1 MLSSLRPAT
10 MTATETLCFVLLP
23 QFSMLGLLSAI
34 EPLRAA
40 NRFHADAYRWRLLS
54 RDGQS
59 VCASNGME
67 LQVQGCWGDADHAT
81 TVLVVAGFNPLA
93 HCTPALLG
101 WLRQLDRQAVALGG
115 IDTGSF
121 ILAEAGLYRQ
131 QRLTLHW
138 EAVPAFRERYPQLK
152 ASQELYELD
161 GLRLSSAGGTASID
175 MMLELIA
182 RRHGHAL
189 AIQVSEQFVLGRIRD
204 KKDHQRLQ
212 VSERY
217 GVHNHKLVHAI
228 SLMESQLEQPYSC
241 DALAGQ
247 VGITRRQLERL
258 FRAQLDDTPSGF
270 YLQLRLQGARR
281 LLRQSELNIMEISVA
296 CGFDSASYFARAYR
310 KLFGCAPSLDR
321 SEPHASN

>member
-1 MLSSLRPAT
+1 

-23 QFSMLGLLSAI
+23 EFSMLGLLAAI

-54 RDGQS
+54 RDGEA

-67 LQVQGCWGDADHAT
+67 LQVEGRWGEEETAH

-93 HCTPALLG
+93 HSTPALLS
-101 WLRQLDRQAVALGG
+101 WLRRLEQRSLTLGG

-138 EAVPAFRERYPQLK
+138 EAVQAFRERYPQLNV
-152 ASQELYELD
+152 SQELYELD
-161 GLRLSSAGGTASID
+161 GRRISSAGGTASID
-175 MMLELIA
+175 MMLEMMA

-217 GVHNHKLVHAI
+217 GMHNRKLVHAI
-228 SLMESQLEQPYSC
+228 SLMEQALEQPYGC
-241 DALAGQ
+241 DALAER

-258 FRAQLDDTPSGF
+258 FRAHLADTPGGF
-270 YLQLRLQGARR
+270 YLRLRLQGARQ

-310 KLFGCAPSLDR
+310 KQFGCAPSQDR
-321 SEPHASN
+321 REAAHDG